1 MKSKGKSAHF
11 TLIELLVVIAII
23 AILAAILLP
32 TLTAARQKA
41 QASSC
46 QSNLKQAGY
55 LHSLYM
61 DDNDNYTLGSFASGA
76 WWFSQLKAF
85 AKGKNLNH
93 LTCPVNPVTK
103 WDNGAKTC
111 YEMSYGLNIGTFGK
125 NYAANPGATSM
136 NRLSKLSEITRFING
151 TNCIWLMDV
160 SNYKL
165 NPAVATDSEVY
176 QFHSYNK
183 FFYPFDQSNKGT
195 LSAIHNGRTNALHLG
210 GHVSSLGYGE
220 LFDSAGKFTKAGLY
234 DYMTPHIMDTC
245 KLHDR
250 PKP

>member
-1 MKSKGKSAHF
+1 MKKGKRHPYF

-41 QASSC
+41 QSSSC

-55 LHSLYM
+55 LHSMYM
-61 DDNDNYTLGSFASGA
+61 DANDGYALGSTASGK
-76 WWFSQLKAF
+76 WWFSQLSTF
-85 AKGKNLNH
+85 AKGKYPNH
-93 LTCPVNPVTK
+93 LTCPANPVRK
-103 WDNGAKTC
+103 WDNGVNTC

-125 NYAANPGATSM
+125 NHVANPGATSM
-136 NRLSKLSEITRFING
+136 NRLSKLSEIASFVNG
-151 TNCIWLMDV
+151 TNCIWLIDV
-160 SNYKL
+160 ANYKI
-165 NPAVATDSEVY
+165 NPAVATNSEVY

-183 FFYPFDQSNKGT
+183 LFYPFDQSNKGT
-195 LSAIHNGRTNALHLG
+195 LAAIHNDRTNALHLG
-210 GHVSSLGYGE
+210 GHVSTLGYGE
-220 LFDSAGKFTKAGLY
+220 LFDGAGKFTKTGLY
-234 DYMTPHIMDTC
+234 NYMTPHIMDTC